1 MIKYFFEYTNVAED
15 FFRVEILVEGY
26 TGEPIEIQGTAT
38 LEMGSNNSVL
48 EPFRGMALKLDLE
61 ANINLDFTDL
71 YTENETDVRVNFYRN
86 NQLLY
91 KGFIKP
97 DGIYADFVND
107 NWTISLDSIDGL
119 GILENLRF
127 VKEDGTF
134 YTGFMTELDIIR
146 NCLYRTTMRLPIN
159 TRIKVFHEDVSGVQ
173 NVLERT
179 KLNTER
185 FVKDVESSEVEI
197 MDCAEVLKSILDK
210 YNAVVQQYNGE
221 WYIYRPIDIF
231 LPSLDAESNF
241 TGFYQGGRVSFFR
254 YGNRFVLDSYFSVKK
269 ILPTKYKIG
278 SNIDG
283 YYPHHANENQ
293 RITIQ
298 GAISAFRVKYKYGFV
313 RALTSNKYFQ
323 DLSNPYNGWIKNSQN
338 DFTQPDGKG
347 LKWMI
352 PIGTEQDLSTAHF
365 QFNSTYEVR
374 LFNKISVVDTDNLML
389 NVEYWKSGYIDTLKL
404 LIKLETDGGT
414 WYFRNTGWVDFMDYF
429 YLNRFINTPSGYSKT
444 ALTDTRDELKLNLD
458 IIESG
463 LLDIQVFAPVVMG
476 EEIWQRP
483 TDARDYAEIYSL
495 YVNPAGS
502 DNEYDGESHTA
513 LRKPSNSSNVE
524 DSIEVFNGD
533 MDSDI
538 YVGTMKKLNG
548 QNTKNWHRQGK
559 TEQKELLEI
568 MVEDRIRLQNK
579 PQKVFSGDV
588 FGYVPSLSFIAI
600 NNLDGL
606 FFPIS
611 YSYDTINNI
620 CKFELNEIF
629 GNELQG
635 EIDYNKSYDHGNV
648 VKPTIE
654 G

>member
-1 MIKYFFEYTNVAED
+1 MIKYFFEYTNVVED

-38 LEMGSNNSVL
+38 LEMGSNDSVL

-71 YTENETDVRVNFYRN
+71 YTENETDVRVNFFRN
-86 NQLLY
+86 NQIIY

-107 NWTISLDSIDGL
+107 NWIISLDSIDGL

-134 YTGFMTELDIIR
+134 FTGFMTELDIIR

-159 TRIKVFHEDVSGVQ
+159 TRIQISHEDVNFNQ
-173 NVLERT
+173 NVLDRT

-185 FVKDVESSEVEI
+185 FVKDVESSDIEI
-197 MDCAEVLKSILDK
+197 MDCAEVLKSILHK

-221 WYIYRPIDIF
+221 WFIYRPIDAF
-231 LPSLDAESNF
+231 LLS
-241 TGFYQGGRVSFFR
+241 FYIDGRVDFFR
-254 YGNRFVLDSYFSVKK
+254 YGDPFVSDTNFSG
-269 ILPTKYKIG
+269 INTIPIKYKIG

-298 GAISAFRVKYKYGFV
+298 GAISAFRVKYKYGLV
-313 RALTSNKYFQ
+313 KSLTENKYFQ
-323 DLSNPYNGWIKNSQN
+323 DLSNLYNGWIKNSQN

-374 LFNKISVVDTDNLML
+374 LLDKISVVDTDNLIL
-389 NVEYWKSGYIDTLKL
+389 NIEYWRSGYIDTLKV

-429 YLNRFINTPSGYSKT
+429 YLNRFINTPAGHSKT
-444 ALTDTRDELKLNLD
+444 ALTDTRNELKLNLD

-483 TDARDYAEIYSL
+483 TDERDYAEIYSL
-495 YVNPAGS
+495 YVTPAGS

-513 LRKPSNSSNVE
+513 LRKPANSSNVE

-548 QNTKNWHRQGK
+548 QNTKNWRRQGK

-588 FGYVPSLSFIAI
+588 FGYIPSLSFITI

-606 FFPIS
+606 FYPIS

-620 CKFELNEIF
+620 CKFEMNEIF
-629 GNELQG
+629 GDELENEL
-635 EIDYNKSYDHGNV
+635 DYNKIYDRGNV
-648 VKPTIE
+648 IKPTIE